1 VRSRRQ
7 HSDKDSTVQPAA
19 PFRVS
24 VFGLGYVGS
33 VTAACLAAKGHRVIG
48 VETNPDK
55 LALLRQG
62 QAPLFEPKLAPLL
75 EDVHRS
81 GWFTATDSAAEA
93 VADSDLSFICVGTPS
108 QKGGRPDLTHI
119 RTVCREIGQALGGK
133 RRPHTIVVR
142 STMLPG
148 SIETLL
154 VPALEEA
161 SGQQEGVGFHV
172 VANPEFMR
180 EGSAIQDFYAPPFV
194 IVGEIAPGA
203 GDELAALYRCVDAPQ
218 IRCSIRAAEA
228 IKFACNAFHAV
239 KVTFANELG
248 QFCKAQGIDSRE
260 VMAAFCRD
268 TKLNVSK
275 AYLRPGL
282 AYGGS
287 CLPKDLRALVGRARE
302 HDVELPMLEGVARS
316 NAQQIERA
324 VELIAGLGRRRVGI
338 LGLSFK
344 AGTDDLRESPV
355 VLMAEALLG
364 KGFDL
369 RVHDSEVEL
378 TRLLGANKRFLDEK
392 LPHISSL
399 LLPSLPDVLGRS
411 EVVVLCKQTAEYAD
425 LGQRLGPDQQLV
437 DLIGALPWGADAR
450 ATYHGLYW

>member
-1 VRSRRQ
+1 VPE
-7 HSDKDSTVQPAA
+7 QPDG
-19 PFRVS
+19 RVS

-33 VTAACLAAKGHRVIG
+33 VTAVCLAAQGHRVVG
-48 VETNPDK
+48 VESNPQK
-55 LALLRQG
+55 LALLGRG
-62 QAPLFEPKLAPLL
+62 KAPLFEPQLAELL
-75 EDVHRS
+75 GSVHSS
-81 GWFTATDSAAEA
+81 GHFTATGSAAEA
-93 VADSDLSFICVGTPS
+93 VAASDVSFICVGTPS
-108 QKGGRPDLTHI
+108 QKGGRPDLSHV
-119 RTVCREIGQALGGK
+119 RKVCAEIGAALREK
-133 RRPHTIVVR
+133 RAPHTVAVR

-148 SIETLL
+148 TIEGVI
-154 VPALEEA
+154 VPAIEEA
-161 SGQQEGVGFHV
+161 SGLREGDAFQV

-180 EGSAIQDFYAPPFV
+180 EGSAIQDFHHPPFV
-194 IVGEIAPGA
+194 IVGELRPGA
-203 GDELAALYRCVDAPQ
+203 GAAVADLYRFVDGPQ

-248 QFCKAQGIDSRE
+248 QFCKAQGIDGRE

-302 HDVELPMLEGVARS
+302 HEFELPMLEAVARS
-316 NAQQIERA
+316 NTQQIQRA
-324 VELIAGLGRRRVGI
+324 IELIADLGCRNVGI

-344 AGTDDLRESPV
+344 AGTDDLRESPIV
-355 VLMAEALLG
+355 HMAEALLG

-369 RVHDSEVEL
+369 RIHDPEVEL
-378 TRLLGANKRFLDEK
+378 TRLLGANKQFLEEK
-392 LPHISSL
+392 LPHINSL
-399 LLPSLPDVLGRS
+399 LAPSLADVLAAS
-411 EVVVLCKQTAEYAD
+411 QVVVVCKQTAEYAD
-425 LGQRLGPDQQLV
+425 LERRVTAGQQVV
-437 DLIGALPWGADAR
+437 DLVGTLPWAGSSP